1 MANVPA
7 IDVEKAKEIL
17 NSLTSQAQELLKNT
31 SKLEKVLQQMEDKLK
46 EIPKVGDA
54 LSRVPLMISM
64 IRSYVTKEYSVVSPK
79 VIITLIAAIIYMVK
93 DQDLIPD
100 STPVLGHVDDL
111 AILAAAFMVTDPE
124 LNAYSQ
130 WREENQT
137 NTPEL
142 RPRRT
147 WKPHLPVNP
156 RPETNIPISHPR
168 PRRKDSSRS
177 PLSS

>member
-111 AILAAAFMVTDPE
+111 ARPGHPGRRLHGH
-124 LNAYSQ
+124 
-130 WREENQT
+130 
-137 NTPEL
+137 
-142 RPRRT
+142 RPRAERL
-147 WKPHLPVNP
+147 LPVERGKRKSLIVSEP
-156 RPETNIPISHPR
+156 KQCRHPR
-168 PRRKDSSRS
+168 WDGGISMSDSLLLI
-177 PLSS
+177 PGILY

>member
-31 SKLEKVLQQMEDKLK
+31 SKLEEVLQQMEQKLK
-46 EIPKVGDA
+46 DIPKVGDA

-64 IRSYVTKEYSVVSPK
+64 IRSYITKEYSVVSPK

-100 STPVLGHVDDL
+100 DTPVLGHVDDL

-124 LNAYSQ
+124 LTAYSQ
-130 WREENQT
+130 WREE
-137 NTPEL
+137 
-142 RPRRT
+142 
-147 WKPHLPVNP
+147 KA
-156 RPETNIPISHPR
+156 
-168 PRRKDSSRS
+168 KA
-177 PLSS
+177 

>member
-31 SKLEKVLQQMEDKLK
+31 SKLEKVLQQMEDK
-46 EIPKVGDA
+46 
-54 LSRVPLMISM
+54 LMISM

-130 WREENQT
+130 WREENG
-137 NTPEL
+137 
-142 RPRRT
+142 
-147 WKPHLPVNP
+147 KA
-156 RPETNIPISHPR
+156 
-168 PRRKDSSRS
+168 
-177 PLSS
+177 

>member
-31 SKLEKVLQQMEDKLK
+31 SKLEEVLQQMEQKLK
-46 EIPKVGDA
+46 DIPKVGDA

-64 IRSYVTKEYSVVSPK
+64 IRSYITKEYSVVSPK

-93 DQDLIPD
+93 AQDLIPD
-100 STPVLGHVDDL
+100 DTPVLGHVDDL

-130 WREENQT
+130 WREENA
-137 NTPEL
+137 
-142 RPRRT
+142 
-147 WKPHLPVNP
+147 KA
-156 RPETNIPISHPR
+156 
-168 PRRKDSSRS
+168 
-177 PLSS
+177 